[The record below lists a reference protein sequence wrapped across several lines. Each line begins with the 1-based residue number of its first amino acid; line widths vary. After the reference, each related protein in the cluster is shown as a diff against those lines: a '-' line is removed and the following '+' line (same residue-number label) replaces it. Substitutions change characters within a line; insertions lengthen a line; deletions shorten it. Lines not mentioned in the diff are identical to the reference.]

1 METFENIFNKEE
13 LLCSYNFARNSN
25 IVYSEILSKKQ
36 FENLNIKNPLIIYE
50 DSEFLFYK
58 LNEFEIKENDI
69 IFCNLYM
76 IDSLFRLLKN
86 ETSLKNIKLI
96 TAQSDKGIDKKL
108 FMTKPACISEWYSTN
123 VNYSN
128 KKLIPI
134 PLGVANDHPKNLQFK
149 NFVKENIE
157 HDKTELA
164 YMNFEKNTNFYKRN
178 KIIRKLRVKDWV
190 YTEDTLLSLD
200 DYLLK
205 LKSFMFIIS
214 PPGNGIDTHRVWETI
229 YAGSY
234 PVVEK
239 SLCMNSFNEYPIIFV
254 DNLSKITLDQIKSLK
269 NNLNKFDSEIL
280 KVNYW
285 MKKIDRNRV
294 ISANDSLIISESEEI
309 RNQILKDYQKNINFE
324 KNLKTLKTFY
334 RRLYSFIFD

>member
-1 METFENIFNKEE
+1 
-13 LLCSYNFARNSN
+13 
-25 IVYSEILSKKQ
+25 
-36 FENLNIKNPLIIYE
+36 
-50 DSEFLFYK
+50 
-58 LNEFEIKENDI
+58 
-69 IFCNLYM
+69 
-76 IDSLFRLLKN
+76 
-86 ETSLKNIKLI
+86 
-96 TAQSDKGIDKKL
+96 
-108 FMTKPACISEWYSTN
+108 
-123 VNYSN
+123 
-128 KKLIPI
+128 
-134 PLGVANDHPKNLQFK
+134 
-149 NFVKENIE
+149 
-157 HDKTELA
+157 
-164 YMNFEKNTNFYKRN
+164 
-178 KIIRKLRVKDWV
+178 
-190 YTEDTLLSLD
+190 
-200 DYLLK
+200 
-205 LKSFMFIIS
+205 MFIIS

>member
-36 FENLNIKNPLIIYE
+36 FEKLNIKNPLIIYE

-76 IDSLFRLLKN
+76 IDSLFRLIKN

>member
-96 TAQSDKGIDKKL
+96 TGQSDKGIGKKL

>member
-36 FENLNIKNPLIIYE
+36 FEKLNIKNPLIIYE

-96 TAQSDKGIDKKL
+96 TGQSDKGIGKKL